1 MRFENDVID
10 LCARSGVV
18 MRLGGN
24 LTTEQVSERV
34 PLAFSWYKSLP
45 EDSEK
50 KTSKYI
56 AIYNSSKNKFIAE
69 PAY

>member
-1 MRFENDVID
+1 
-10 LCARSGVV
+10 

-34 PLAFSWYKSLP
+34 PLAYSWYKSLP
-45 EDSEK
+45 EDSDE

>member
-1 MRFENDVID
+1 
-10 LCARSGVV
+10 

-50 KTSKYI
+50 KTSKYV
-56 AIYNSSKNKFIAE
+56 ARYNEAKKEFEAEIY
-69 PAY
+69 